1 MLTKEEVI
9 KLQDI
14 LVNARE
20 EIDNGWTEE
29 VDQLIRNVFWLA
41 TKLKETNDNLKEV
54 QAEIDRNN
62 ENEQ

>member
-1 MLTKEEVI
+1 MLNKEEVT

-14 LVNARE
+14 LVSARK

-41 TKLKETNDNLKEV
+41 TKLKEIQAEIL
-54 QAEIDRNN
+54 AEIDRNN